1 MNFVFDRN
9 ERVYIV
15 GNVDGSSNPAFETVA
30 DSPTNSDYVC
40 AISFDAN
47 SPSENLENP
56 CKTGSLSKLAG
67 VRGRS
72 TGRCSLVL
80 PVQGSGTAGTAPDM
94 GPALSAW
101 FGANPTISGG
111 VSVTYALSDTAASV
125 TAWSYVTP
133 SGGSHRCA
141 WGFMPD
147 EIVFQASAQ
156 LAQVTISGPCCFVI
170 DSNVFSSLTTAEKGG
185 LSSFPAEPGS
195 PAGTG
200 SPVAGF
206 IGSITIDGVST
217 HYLESWT
224 LTIRK
229 GVSIDHAYNSYVA
242 TIPSQSRRTIQLD
255 YTLADTDDAS
265 LTALKAKLLLQTAHD
280 VTIVQ
285 GTTAGNIWTHTLQ
298 NLQGQYSYAAGG
310 NRRNVRFTGTASS
323 DSATANNEYGLVLT

>member
-1 MNFVFDRN
+1 MAFVFDRN

-30 DSPTNSDYVC
+30 DSPVNSDYVC
-40 AISFDAN
+40 AISFDGN
-47 SPSENLENP
+47 SPHENLENP

-67 VRGRS
+67 VRGRA
-72 TGRCSLVL
+72 TGRASIVL

-94 GPALSAW
+94 GPILSAW

-111 VSVTYALSDTAASV
+111 VSVTYALADTVASCTV
-125 TAWSYVTP
+125 WSYVQP

-141 WGFMPD
+141 WGFVPD
-147 EIVFQASAQ
+147 ELVFQSSAQ
-156 LAQVTISGPCCFVI
+156 LATVSISGPCVFVI

-185 LSSFPAEPGS
+185 LASFPAEPGS

-206 IGSITIDGVST
+206 IGSMTIDGVST
-217 HYLESWT
+217 HELESWT

-229 GVSIDHAYNSYVA
+229 GVTLDHGYNSYVA
-242 TIPSQSRRTIQLD
+242 TIPAAARRTIQLD
-255 YTLADTDDAS
+255 YTVSDTDVAA
-265 LTALKAKLLLQTAHD
+265 LTSLKAKLLLQTAHD

-285 GTTAGNIWTHTLQ
+285 GTAAGNIWTHTLQ
-298 NLQGQYSYAAGG
+298 NLQGQYSYAPGG
-310 NRRNVRFTGTASS
+310 NRRTMRFTGTASS